1 MLKVLNQK
9 KNTKKKLEENPEAKR
24 EYEKTN
30 VRKILNQK
38 KANRRKVHK
47 KNKKCLTKVER
58 FCQQIKQDPYVIFTL
73 CDRWPF

>member
-24 EYEKTN
+24 EYEKTD

-38 KANRRKVHK
+38 KQIAGRCIKRT
-47 KNKKCLTKVER
+47 KNV
-58 FCQQIKQDPYVIFTL
+58 
-73 CDRWPF
+73 